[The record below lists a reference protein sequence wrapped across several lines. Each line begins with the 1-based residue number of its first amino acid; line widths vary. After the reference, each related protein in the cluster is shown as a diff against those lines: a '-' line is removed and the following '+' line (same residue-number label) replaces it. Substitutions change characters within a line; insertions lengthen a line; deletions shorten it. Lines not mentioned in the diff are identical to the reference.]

1 MEIWFLNSVPEC
13 LTRLKLEC
21 THQLG
26 IFIDYYARSASRNIG
41 ASRAK
46 PQFIEWSLLM
56 TSIDLLQCFHQT
68 VSGGLDSS
76 QVWVFLIDDR
86 NE

>member
-13 LTRLKLEC
+13 HTRLELGC

-26 IFIDYYARSASRNIG
+26 IFIGYYARSASRNIG

-46 PQFIEWSLLM
+46 PQFVEWSLLM
-56 TSIDLLQCFHQT
+56 TAIGLLQCFHQT
-68 VSGGLDSS
+68 DSGGLDSS
-76 QVWVFLIDDR
+76 QVWVFLIADR